1 VREKYCWLVAD
12 KPSEQGVWKTM
23 RGALGTVGSAL
34 FHRHVA
40 FLLYTHVPAA
50 IALSNTMTKVIARP
64 RETKYHVDFAL
75 RLVRRG

>member
-1 VREKYCWLVAD
+1 V
-12 KPSEQGVWKTM
+12 

-40 FLLYTHVPAA
+40 FLLYIHVPAA
-50 IALSNTMTKVIARP
+50 VAPLNIMTKVIARP

-75 RLVRRG
+75 RLVSRG